1 MKAIDLLTIS
11 NDKGRLGKR
20 LAELKQKSKDNE
32 YIVTGKL
39 QEKDEELKTMKEQFN
54 TMQSQSQLQTL
65 LSILGSTGQ
74 EGKQEIAKKL
84 IEQGT
89 YKAKSDII
97 NKQVI
102 L

>member
-1 MKAIDLLTIS
+1 MTCSIFSIKSNFSLSSFRDLTYDAYKETLE
-11 NDKGRLGKR
+11 N
-20 LAELKQKSKDNE
+20 QK
-32 YIVTGKL
+32 
-39 QEKDEELKTMKEQFN
+39 EKEDEFKTMKDQFN
-54 TMQSQSQLQTL
+54 TMQSQLQTL
-65 LSILGSTGQ
+65 LSILSSTGQ

>member
-1 MKAIDLLTIS
+1 
-11 NDKGRLGKR
+11 LGKQ

-54 TMQSQSQLQTL
+54 TMQSQLQTL
-65 LSILGSTGQ
+65 LSILSSTGQ

-97 NKQVI
+97 DKQVI